1 MVIDLGFTIVP
12 RDPAF
17 FDRIEAFAPR
27 SRIPL
32 VSELDAERLAEAYHR
47 YAFLIGVSE
56 PQSDHEAA
64 ALEADAQEYPDLADS
79 EKFLD
84 DDAARLMQRWTGL
97 SIEAV
102 RAYLYE
108 EFVYIT
114 ACGLL
119 ADVDEDE
126 CKVAIAARH
135 REWFGRPPLS

>member
-27 SRIPL
+27 SRIP
-32 VSELDAERLAEAYHR
+32 VISDPDAGRLADAYHR

-56 PQSDHEAA
+56 PPGAFEAA
-64 ALEADAQEYPDLADS
+64 VLEADAQEYPDLADS

-84 DDAARLMQRWTGL
+84 DDAARLMQHWTGL

-102 RAYLYE
+102 RTYLYE

-135 REWFGRPPLS
+135 SEWFGRPPLS